1 MVENGNNLINIA
13 WMCESAGVSRSGYY
27 NWMSNKG
34 KRDERELQD
43 LRDFVLVKVA
53 FLARGKY
60 KRGSRGIYMKFCHD
74 GIVMSR
80 KKIVRLMR
88 KYGLA
93 CHIREANPYRRMIK
107 ALATD
112 DVAQNLV
119 NREFE
124 KHGPGKIILTDIT
137 YLFYNHGKCIYLS
150 VMKDAYTK
158 QVLAHAQS
166 VSLKVDFVLVTVI
179 LLMEKHGDILAENPW
194 VHSDQGG
201 HYTSVRFLQLLKD
214 SELTRSMS
222 RKANCWDNAPQESFF
237 GHMKDEIDLSG
248 CKTPG
253 DVRIVID
260 DYMDYY
266 NSDRYQEHLGGL
278 SPNEFAN
285 YLKTGFNPLKIKFS
299 RPEALTDKVVQQ
311 DTDGSCL
318 SHH

>member
-1 MVENGNNLINIA
+1 MTRA
-13 WMCESAGVSRSGYY
+13 
-27 NWMSNKG
+27 
-34 KRDERELQD
+34 QD
-43 LRDFVLVKVA
+43 LRDFTLVKAV

-60 KRGSRGIYMKFCHD
+60 QRGSRGIYMKFCHD
-74 GIVMSR
+74 GIAMSR

-93 CHIREANPYRRMIK
+93 CHIRQANPYRRMIK

-112 DVAQNLV
+112 DVAKNLV

-124 KHGPGKIILTDIT
+124 KYGPGKIILTDIT
-137 YLFYNHGKCIYLS
+137 HIFYNHGKCLYLS
-150 VMKDAYTK
+150 VMKDGFTK
-158 QVLAHAQS
+158 QEMAHEQS
-166 VSLKVDFVLVTVI
+166 VSLEEDFVLATV
-179 LLMEKHGDILAENPW
+179 LQLKERHGDDLAEDPW

-201 HYTSVRFLQLLKD
+201 HYTSVRFSKLISD
-214 SELTRSMS
+214 SGLTRSMS

-248 CKTPG
+248 CKNPE

-266 NSDRYQEHLGGL
+266 NNDRYQEHLGGL

-285 YLKTGFNPLKIKFS
+285 FIKTGINPLKIRFS
-299 RPEALTDKVVQQ
+299 RKKSLMKGLNTPGQALERGGVAPFPEPR
-311 DTDGSCL
+311 GSRISPCFPGTR
-318 SHH
+318 SVREPW

>member
-1 MVENGNNLINIA
+1 
-13 WMCESAGVSRSGYY
+13 MCESAGVSRSGYY
-27 NWMSNKG
+27 NWVDSKG

-43 LRDFVLVKVA
+43 LRDFTLVKAA

-60 KRGSRGIYMKFCHD
+60 QRGSRGIYMQFCHD
-74 GIVMSR
+74 GIIMSR

-107 ALATD
+107 ALATN

-124 KHGPGKIILTDIT
+124 EHGPGKIILTDIT
-137 YLFYNHGKCIYLS
+137 YLFYNHGRCLYLS
-150 VMKDAYTK
+150 VMKDAFTK
-158 QVLAHAQS
+158 QVLAHEQS
-166 VSLKVDFVLVTVI
+166 VTLEEDFVLATV
-179 LLMEKHGDILAENPW
+179 LQLKERHGDDLAEDPW
-194 VHSDQGG
+194 VHSDQGC
-201 HYTSVRFLQLLKD
+201 HYTSVRFSKLISD
-214 SELTRSMS
+214 SGLTRSMS

-248 CKTPG
+248 CKTPE
-253 DVRIVID
+253 DVRFVID
-260 DYMDYY
+260 EYMDYY
-266 NSDRYQEHLGGL
+266 NNDRYQEHLGGL

-299 RPEALTDKVVQQ
+299 RPKALTNKAVQQ
-311 DTDGSCL
+311 DTDKSVFPAAGI
-318 SHH
+318 

>member
-13 WMCESAGVSRSGYY
+13 WMCEAAGCSRSGYY
-27 NWMSNKG
+27 NWVSNKG
-34 KRDERELQD
+34 KRDVRELQD
-43 LRDFVLVKVA
+43 LRDLALVKAA

-93 CHIREANPYRRMIK
+93 CHIREANPYRRMMK
-107 ALATD
+107 DLATD

-124 KHGPGKIILTDIT
+124 EHGPGKIILTDIT
-137 YLFYNHGKCIYLS
+137 YLFYNHGKCLYLS
-150 VMKDAYTK
+150 VMKDSFTK
-158 QVLAHAQS
+158 QEMAHEQS
-166 VSLKVDFVLVTVI
+166 VSLEEDFVLKTVFQ
-179 LLMEKHGDILAENPW
+179 LKKRHNDDLAEDPW
-194 VHSDQGG
+194 IHSDQGG
-201 HYTSVRFLQLLKD
+201 HYTSVRFSKLI
-214 SELTRSMS
+214 SGSGLTRSMS

-248 CKTPG
+248 CKTPE

-266 NSDRYQEHLGGL
+266 NNDRYQEHLGGL

-285 YLKTGFNPLKIKFS
+285 FLKTGFNPLKIRFS
-299 RPEALTDKVVQQ
+299 RSKSLMNKLDRQ
-311 DTDGSCL
+311 DT
-318 SHH
+318 SHT